1 MKIIDRIQSGL
12 TLSFEVYPPKADK
25 PLDPLLQTLDRLY
38 SLAPDFIS
46 CTFGAMGSN
55 KGRNMEVVRS
65 IQASGQCEA
74 LSHYT
79 CVGNTR
85 ADVLA
90 ALSDYA
96 DAGVENLLALRGDF
110 PAGVSATQGEFEH
123 ANELI
128 AFIRS
133 HTSRFSLAAACYPE
147 KHLLAES
154 IDADIDALLKKQ
166 DAGAAF
172 LMTQLCYSVENYLKF
187 IERARKRGVS
197 LPIVAGVLPLLKK
210 DGLVRMTLSNG
221 CSIPAEVAALVG
233 RYGES
238 EESFRAAGHD
248 FTVSLVQRLIREGA
262 SGIHLY
268 TLNRFED
275 VADLVCDA
283 GLREKTVSQDN
294 AFSLNHNTL

>member
-12 TLSFEVYPPKADK
+12 TLSFEVFPPKSDK
-25 PLDPLLQTLDRLY
+25 PLEPLLATLDQLY
-38 SLAPDFIS
+38 TLKPDFIS

-55 KGRNMEVVRS
+55 KGRNLEVVERIES
-65 IQASGQCEA
+65 SGTCEA

-85 ADVLA
+85 EDVVT
-90 ALSDYA
+90 ALEEYA
-96 DAGVENLLALRGDF
+96 EIGVENLLALRGDF
-110 PAGVSATQGEFEH
+110 PAGVAQTNGDFLH

-128 AFIRS
+128 SFIRAR
-133 HTSRFSLAAACYPE
+133 TDRFSLAAACYPE
-147 KHLLAES
+147 KHLLADTL
-154 IDADIDALLKKQ
+154 DADIDALLKKQ
-166 DAGAAF
+166 EAGAAF
-172 LMTQLCYSVENYLKF
+172 LMTQLCYSVENYLRF
-187 IERARKRGVS
+187 VNRARKRGVT

-221 CSIPAEVAALVG
+221 CSIPAEVSALVG
-233 RYGES
+233 RYGAS

-248 FTVSLVQRLIREGA
+248 FTVSLVQKLISEGA

-275 VADLVCDA
+275 VADLVYDA
-283 GLREKTVSQDN
+283 GIREKPE
-294 AFSLNHNTL
+294 L

>member
-12 TLSFEVYPPKADK
+12 TLSFEVFPPKADK
-25 PLDPLLQTLDRLY
+25 PLEPLLQTLEQLY
-38 SLAPDFIS
+38 TLKPDFIS
-46 CTFGAMGSN
+46 CTYGAMGSN
-55 KGRNMEVVRS
+55 KGRNLEVVEH
-65 IQASGQCEA
+65 IQSSGVCDA

-85 ADVLA
+85 EDVIS
-90 ALSDYA
+90 ALEDYA
-96 DAGVENLLALRGDF
+96 SAGVENLLALRGDF
-110 PAGVSATQGEFEH
+110 PAGVAHTNGDFLH

-128 AFIRS
+128 SFIREK
-133 HTSRFSLAAACYPE
+133 TDRFSLAAACYPE
-147 KHLLAES
+147 KHLLADS
-154 IDADIDALLKKQ
+154 LDADIDSLLRKQ

-172 LMTQLCYSVENYLKF
+172 LMTQLCYSVDNYLRF
-187 IERARKRGVS
+187 IGLARKRGVT

-221 CSIPAEVAALVG
+221 CSIPAEVSALVG

-238 EESFRAAGHD
+238 EESFRAAGHA
-248 FTVSLVQRLIREGA
+248 FTVSLVQRLMQEGA

-275 VADLVCDA
+275 VADLVYDA
-283 GLREKTVSQDN
+283 GIRTRAETN
-294 AFSLNHNTL
+294 R

>member
-1 MKIIDRIQSGL
+1 MKIIDRIQAGL
-12 TLSFEVYPPKADK
+12 TLSFEVFPPKSDR
-25 PLDPLLQTLDRLY
+25 PLEPLLATLERLY
-38 SLAPDFIS
+38 SLSPDFIS
-46 CTFGAMGSN
+46 CTYGAMGSN
-55 KGRNMEVVRS
+55 KGRNLEVVKS
-65 IQASGQCEA
+65 IQRSGKSEA

-79 CVGNTR
+79 CVGNSR

-90 ALSDYA
+90 ALADYA
-96 DAGVENLLALRGDF
+96 SAGVENLLALRGDF
-110 PAGVSATQGEFEH
+110 PAGVAQTNGDFSH

-133 HTSRFSLAAACYPE
+133 RTDRFSLAAACYPE

-154 IDADIDALLKKQ
+154 IDADIDALRKKQ

-172 LMTQLCYSVENYLKF
+172 LMTQLCYSAENYLRF
-187 IERARKRGVS
+187 IDRARKRGVT

-238 EESFRAAGHD
+238 EESFRAAGHA
-248 FTVSLVQRLIREGA
+248 FTVSLVRRLMREGV

-268 TLNRFED
+268 TLNRYED
-275 VADLVCDA
+275 VENLVFDA
-283 GLREKTVSQDN
+283 GLRAK
-294 AFSLNHNTL
+294 A

>member
-12 TLSFEVYPPKADK
+12 TLSFEVFPPKSDK
-25 PLDPLLQTLDRLY
+25 PLEPLLSTLDQLY
-38 SLAPDFIS
+38 TLKPDFIS
-46 CTFGAMGSN
+46 CTYGAMGSN
-55 KGRNMEVVRS
+55 KGRNLEVVER
-65 IQASGQCEA
+65 IQSDGVCDA

-85 ADVLA
+85 EDVVA
-90 ALSDYA
+90 ALEEYA
-96 DAGVENLLALRGDF
+96 SAGVENLLALRGDF
-110 PAGVSATQGEFEH
+110 PAGVAKTNGDFLH

-128 AFIRS
+128 SFIRDR
-133 HTSRFSLAAACYPE
+133 TDRFSLAAACYPE
-147 KHLLAES
+147 KHLLADS
-154 IDADIDALLKKQ
+154 LDADIDALLKKQ

-172 LMTQLCYSVENYLKF
+172 LMTQLCYSAENYLRF
-187 IERARKRGVS
+187 IDRARKRGVT
-197 LPIVAGVLPLLKK
+197 LPIVSGVLPLLKK

-221 CSIPAEVAALVG
+221 CSIPAEVSSLVG

-248 FTVSLVQRLIREGA
+248 FTVSLVQRLIAEGT

-275 VADLVCDA
+275 VADLVYDA
-283 GLREKTVSQDN
+283 GIREKPESER
-294 AFSLNHNTL
+294 